1 MNMASLCSK
10 GLGVLT
16 AGLVLYDAHKNGL
29 MTGVRNAKSNI
40 SDTIVDQYINSN
52 NISKVST
59 VELNT
64 KKTWFRFIMDNNV
77 KEAVDSSLGYVK
89 GAWDSFVSDIIPAT
103 LATGAILS
111 KKNSKSGKLFGLG
124 LVAYGVKYMLYDV
137 MGIGKRRYLADK
149 V

>member
-1 MNMASLCSK
+1 MNIVSLCSR

-16 AGLVLYDAHKNGL
+16 AGLVLYDAHKNGVL
-29 MTGVRNAKSNI
+29 TGVRNAKSNLA
-40 SDTIVDQYINSN
+40 DTIVDQYINST

-64 KKTWFRFIMDNNV
+64 KKNWFRFVMDNNI
-77 KEAVDSSLGYVK
+77 KESVDSSFGYVK

-103 LATGAILS
+103 LATGAIIS
-111 KKNSKSGKLFGLG
+111 KKNSVSGKLFGLG
-124 LVAYGVKYMLYDV
+124 LVAYGAKYLVFDV
-137 MGIGKRRYLADK
+137 MGVGKRRYLADK

>member
-89 GAWDSFVSDIIPAT
+89 GAWDSFVSDIIPAA

-111 KKNSKSGKLFGLG
+111 KKNSTSGKLFGLG